1 MNGFPK
7 RASNPSRASKGSG
20 IVLDLPTVS
29 KMLPLVQQVV
39 ADLLR
44 VEHDLGTLLWEQE
57 GLDRD
62 RGQLSWPE
70 RKRRYFVQDE
80 ITGLERKRK
89 ELKSELEGLGVKVI
103 DSAHGRVGFPTIV
116 NTRPA
121 YFSWQPG
128 ETEVAY
134 WHFAGDHAKRRAIP
148 ASWLKETPLASAP
161 RRK

>member
-29 KMLPLVQQVV
+29 KMLPLVKQIV
-39 ADLLR
+39 ADLLSL
-44 VEHDLGTLLWEQE
+44 EQKLGSFLWERE

-62 RGQLSWPE
+62 RNQLSWPE
-70 RKRRYFVQDE
+70 RKRRYYVQDE
-80 ITGLERKRK
+80 IAGLEHKRK
-89 ELKSELEGLGVKVI
+89 ELKSELEGLGVRVI
-103 DSAHGRVGFPTIV
+103 DSVHGRIGFPTIV

-121 YFSWQPG
+121 YFSWQVG
-128 ETEVAY
+128 EDEVGY

-148 ASWLKETPLASAP
+148 ASWLKETPLASLP